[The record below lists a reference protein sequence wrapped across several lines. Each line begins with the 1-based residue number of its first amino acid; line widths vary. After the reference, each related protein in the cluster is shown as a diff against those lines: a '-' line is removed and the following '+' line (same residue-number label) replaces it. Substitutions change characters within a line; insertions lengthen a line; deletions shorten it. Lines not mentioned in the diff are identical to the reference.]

1 MLNMF
6 KRQNCQKTK
15 ENSQLISEG
24 FCFEQKAYQTIGTVL
39 ITNDRNSM
47 RKKKK
52 CSNILSALQCHH
64 CVTHQL

>member
-52 CSNILSALQCHH
+52 NVLTFSVHYNAIT
-64 CVTHQL
+64 V